1 MGVPE
6 KPRLVI
12 PERVRRA
19 LVRQARQ
26 ERPRECCGFL
36 VGAAARAQFA
46 VPMRN
51 IAEGRSLYR
60 IDPAAHIDLRRVLR
74 QFTPP
79 LEIIGVYHSHPAGDA
94 VPSPTDLSE
103 AMYSNW
109 FYVIVGFGR
118 GPRVRAFRIS
128 KRRAKEVVICPE

>member
-1 MGVPE
+1 MTVPAR
-6 KPRLVI
+6 PRLVI
-12 PERVRRA
+12 PDRVRRA
-19 LVRQARQ
+19 LVRHADR

-36 VGAAARAQFA
+36 IGAAARAAFA

-51 IAEGRSLYR
+51 LAEDRSRYQ

-74 QFTPP
+74 QFDPP
-79 LEIIGVYHSHPAGDA
+79 LTIIGVYHSHPRGEGT
-94 VPSPTDLSE
+94 PSTTDISE
-103 AMYSNW
+103 AMYSSW

-128 KRRAKEVVICPE
+128 KQRARELTISPR